1 MLRNLSLTLI
11 AVAVLSACGSSGGG
25 SGLGTSL
32 TGAKSLAGANQT
44 DSGAGNTDDGAS
56 GDSGASLVA
65 PNKNNTNNQKPNPTP
80 TPTPTPTPQD
90 PVPPKLMMPVS
101 EIKWIN
107 RPENPGS
114 GAYLQELTIDGKTYR
129 YRNKLTSVDDD
140 TINLA
145 DLGMGFSTRQV
156 EYSIT
161 PTVDLNSI
169 NLDPSKKDT
178 AKGILTVYQR
188 PYSAVHSLMLPGY
201 DRKFLNQFNKGCETD
216 ATAASCKLNDGI
228 INTFGHLTSRDVI
241 QNFAENNQKFSYSGE
256 AFTVAPVPERGVF
269 KYQVN
274 FGTDSQA
281 TSSGS
286 ITGFNSVGD
295 ITLGNDIPVYSNG
308 IIGTATESK
317 NGRVGRYTL
326 DFFGPNAEEVAG
338 KGTIYG
344 TGTDA
349 NGISTNTIFGFSGAR

>member
-32 TGAKSLAGANQT
+32 AGAKSLAGANQT
-44 DSGAGNTDDGAS
+44 DSGAGNADDGAS

-80 TPTPTPTPQD
+80 TPQD
-90 PVPPKLMMPVS
+90 PIPSKLMS
-101 EIKWIN
+101 FSKTTWIGG
-107 RPENPGS
+107 RGS
-114 GAYLQELTIDGKTYR
+114 SYTSRYLQELTIDGKTYR
-129 YRNKLTSVDDD
+129 YQNKETSVDDD

-145 DLGMGFSTRQV
+145 ELGMGFSTRQV

-161 PTVDLNSI
+161 PTVDSYSI
-169 NLDPSKKDT
+169 NLAPSKKDT

-188 PYSAVHSLMLPGY
+188 PYSVVHSLALPKYYGS
-201 DRKFLNQFNKGCETD
+201 DGQFDTGCGTD
-216 ATAASCKLNDGI
+216 ATAASCKLDDGI
-228 INTFGHLTSRDVI
+228 INTFGHLTPTYVI
-241 QNFAENNQKFSYSGE
+241 DNFAGNNQKFSYSGE

-274 FGTDSQA
+274 FGTDNSGFPDA

-295 ITLGNDIPVYSNG
+295 ITLGSSQLGFARSIS
-308 IIGTATESK
+308 GTATESK
-317 NGRVGRYTL
+317 NGRIGDYTL
-326 DFFGPNAEEVAG
+326 NFFGPNAEEVAG
-338 KGTIYG
+338 KGIIRD
-344 TGTDA
+344 TGKDA
-349 NGISTNTIFGFSGAR
+349 NGIPTNTIFGFSGVR

>member
-25 SGLGTSL
+25 SGVGGGAGTP
-32 TGAKSLAGANQT
+32 LAGGFNQA
-44 DSGAGNTDDGAS
+44 DSGAGNADDGAS
-56 GDSGASLVA
+56 GNSGASLIA
-65 PNKNNTNNQKPNPTP
+65 PNKNNTNNQNPNPTP
-80 TPTPTPTPQD
+80 TPAPTPTPTPA
-90 PVPPKLMMPVS
+90 PLLMPFS
-101 EIKWIN
+101 ETTWLNN
-107 RPENPGS
+107 RSKN
-114 GAYLQELTIDGKTYR
+114 LQELTIDGKTYR
-129 YRNKLTSVDDD
+129 YRDKRTSVDND
-140 TINLA
+140 TINMA
-145 DLGMGFSTRQV
+145 ELGMGFSTRQV

-161 PTVDLNSI
+161 PTVDLDSI

-201 DRKFLNQFNKGCETD
+201 DRKFVNQFNKGCETD
-216 ATAASCKLNDGI
+216 ATAASCKLDDGI
-228 INTFGHLTSRDVI
+228 INTFGHLTPSDVI

-274 FGTDSQA
+274 FGTGKYA

-295 ITLGNDIPVYSNG
+295 ITLGNSVPVYSNG
-308 IIGTATESK
+308 ISGTATESK
-317 NGRVGRYTL
+317 KGRIGSYTL
-326 DFFGPNAEEVAG
+326 EFFGPNAEEVAG
-338 KGTIYG
+338 KGIIPD
-344 TGTDA
+344 TGKDA
-349 NGISTNTIFGFSGAR
+349 NGRITDTIFGFSGVR